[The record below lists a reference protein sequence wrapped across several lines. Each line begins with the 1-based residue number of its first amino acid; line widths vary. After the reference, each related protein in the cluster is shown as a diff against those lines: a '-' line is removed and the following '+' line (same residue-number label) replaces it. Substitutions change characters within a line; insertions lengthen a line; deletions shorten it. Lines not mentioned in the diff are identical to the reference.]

1 MRTIEHDGVEY
12 LEKSGVDELIRGR
25 IAKVSERARF
35 AESRVKELEVEV
47 EGSRGAAQKLEA
59 LTTTVEGLQAE
70 LKIAGEK
77 YSIHSAIASQGF
89 TDSDTR
95 DMIEWS
101 WRRAMEGKGAKEK
114 VELGEWLEALR
125 ASPEEAP
132 GHLRPLLVSQPPSS
146 SQGVEEPQGPSP
158 ENTQGSPQAPPPPPS
173 PQPPTSNAGVQ
184 ASRATGEDLITAA
197 LANSD
202 MWRESNDAI
211 KEAWYNQSG
220 QTAPFRW

>member
-77 YSIHSAIASQGF
+77 YAIHSAIANQGF
-89 TDSDTR
+89 TDSDT
-95 DMIEWS
+95 
-101 WRRAMEGKGAKEK
+101 
-114 VELGEWLEALR
+114 
-125 ASPEEAP
+125 
-132 GHLRPLLVSQPPSS
+132 
-146 SQGVEEPQGPSP
+146 
-158 ENTQGSPQAPPPPPS
+158 
-173 PQPPTSNAGVQ
+173 
-184 ASRATGEDLITAA
+184 
-197 LANSD
+197 
-202 MWRESNDAI
+202 
-211 KEAWYNQSG
+211 
-220 QTAPFRW
+220 